1 MVYLSE
7 GESPS
12 LLFGPPAPFDTF
24 FQPSLPTKTQNAI
37 SSRIKGTP
45 HSNIITPQYGANELL
60 CPVLGR
66 LYLRILTSKL
76 WIVSV

>member
-12 LLFGPPAPFDTF
+12 LLFGPPTPFDTLF
-24 FQPSLPTKTQNAI
+24 HPSLPTKTQNAT
-37 SSRIKGTP
+37 SSRIKSIP
-45 HSNIITPQYGANELL
+45 HSNIITPQYGVNELL
-60 CPVLGR
+60 CPMLGI